1 MLCKF
6 YPFTTLQSTVQ
17 DQIEKVEHVLEG
29 IIEKL
34 QSEAS
39 VEVIYDVF
47 DENNTST
54 IGMKL

>member
-47 DENNTST
+47 GVSYFFERE
-54 IGMKL
+54 G

>member
-54 IGMKL
+54 IGMKP